1 MGYIMVMMI
10 YMFYIRWLELHNYYY
25 ILLWVVEDLIIV
37 VIIGI
42 IPILWYDIDWYLV
55 FCNFTNYSVSS
66 IYPHNTWLYSKVLR
80 YRMFHLLSYRPTSNL
95 FNNSVLVWPPK
106 AFQIEDIL

>member
-1 MGYIMVMMI
+1 MVMMI

-42 IPILWYDIDWYLV
+42 IPIL
-55 FCNFTNYSVSS
+55 
-66 IYPHNTWLYSKVLR
+66 
-80 YRMFHLLSYRPTSNL
+80 
-95 FNNSVLVWPPK
+95 
-106 AFQIEDIL
+106 